1 VNERKNESRARNFL
15 SARLEKERLLAA
27 KTANELRKR
36 VKGLAEQRDLA
47 ELEVR
52 RLEAN
57 LESQTN
63 HLNNLELRIADYD
76 QGPVLRTRLARMKAV
91 VVVVENEL
99 VGILSKLRLYVKSW
113 LRNN

>member
-1 VNERKNESRARNFL
+1 MRAERETFCPLAWRKNGCWQ
-15 SARLEKERLLAA
+15 
-27 KTANELRKR
+27 LRRRTSCAKR

-76 QGPVLRTRLARMKAV
+76 QGPVLRTRSARLKAV

-99 VGILSKLRLYVKSW
+99 VVILSKLRLYVKSW